1 MICPIYWIL
10 IFWEYCYFRLHYIRV
25 KKKLWSRKLP
35 FKKGRTFVIRR
46 IHRSQLNTH
55 QNDWTLTGF
64 IFLLSI
70 FIKLSENEG
79 SVRCWGSFCKDHYN
93 FVFYANATSAFYL
106 NVMGKNYDSS
116 SFVLEQQKDSSLK
129 WFMFIH

>member
-1 MICPIYWIL
+1 MFKSITDTSYLQNSNFLKVLFLSSP
-10 IFWEYCYFRLHYIRV
+10 LHLSQKEASKQKITFQ
-25 KKKLWSRKLP
+25 KE
-35 FKKGRTFVIRR
+35 GGTFVIRR

-116 SFVLEQQKDSSLK
+116 SFVLEQQKDSS
-129 WFMFIH
+129 